1 MTVGNQLRIQEP
13 TADLLDWCKKNMVL
27 ANPDYAKKVRMH
39 LWLGNTP
46 QKLYLMQWDGDT
58 LVLPYGCLNTV
69 LRLGECEVINDLP
82 TPKEVDF
89 GCSVP
94 LYDYQETAKEA
105 MLKAYYGILQSP
117 AGSGK
122 TQIGIA
128 LAAALGRKTLWLTH
142 TSDLLRQSK
151 NRAEQYMSPSLIGTI
166 TEGRVQIGK
175 AITFATVQTMCNL
188 DLGRYRDVWDCIIV
202 DECFPADTQIQTPHG
217 TVPIQ
222 FICPGELVL
231 TRNEF
236 SGKLEFCEVEELQVR
251 RTKKLLKVTSSNGQS
266 VICTPNHPFY
276 TRNGYRKAADLKN
289 GDEVYLL
296 REGVRPVDMEP
307 YPTIRN
313 SKGRT
318 LSVLFQR
325 MFRKRKSSA
334 LCLDGRSERNF
345 SEIYERNQSQIRF
358 RENEA
363 EQSDVQRRSSSESVT
378 NPERN
383 KASSTNSRREWSRF
397 DNSARAFNQKPFRVS
412 PNVRVCCTDQVEK
425 SRLSDTLQNRHC
437 HSPAENRNRSRWWL
451 SRFQKSS
458 ERRYE
463 KDGIFEWV
471 RVESVEILK
480 PRSDGT
486 FGDLCPGNCVY
497 NLAVKHNHNY
507 FANGFAVHNCHRVA
521 GTPTSVTQFSKVLNS
536 LAARHKYGLSATVHR
551 ADGMIAAT
559 YALLGQISY
568 QVPDAAVAD
577 KVMTVSVLPRPTHQ
591 GLSREFLDTDGTI
604 IYAKLVNFLA
614 DRYDRNELIAADLV
628 ENRNH
633 YNLILSDR
641 LSHLEYLMKHLPHD
655 LRDQAVMVDGKMTSK
670 KAKAMREQAIED
682 MRQGRKRYLFATY
695 SLAREGLDIP
705 RLDRLY
711 LTTPQKDYAVI
722 TQSIGRI
729 ARTFEGKSE
738 PICYDYVDDGIQYL
752 IRSYKKRCT
761 SYRKLGCK
769 FLCEEPT
776 E

>member
-1 MTVGNQLRIQEP
+1 MRMTVGNQLRIQEP

-69 LRLGECEVINDLP
+69 LSMGECEVINDLP

-94 LYDYQETAKEA
+94 LYDYQEAAKEA

-122 TQIGIA
+122 TQVGIA

-142 TSDLLRQSK
+142 TRDLLSQSK
-151 NRAEQYMSPSLIGTI
+151 NRAEQYMSPSLTGTI

-202 DECFPADTQIQTPHG
+202 DE
-217 TVPIQ
+217 
-222 FICPGELVL
+222 
-231 TRNEF
+231 
-236 SGKLEFCEVEELQVR
+236 
-251 RTKKLLKVTSSNGQS
+251 
-266 VICTPNHPFY
+266 
-276 TRNGYRKAADLKN
+276 
-289 GDEVYLL
+289 
-296 REGVRPVDMEP
+296 
-307 YPTIRN
+307 
-313 SKGRT
+313 
-318 LSVLFQR
+318 
-325 MFRKRKSSA
+325 
-334 LCLDGRSERNF
+334 
-345 SEIYERNQSQIRF
+345 
-358 RENEA
+358 
-363 EQSDVQRRSSSESVT
+363 
-378 NPERN
+378 
-383 KASSTNSRREWSRF
+383 
-397 DNSARAFNQKPFRVS
+397 
-412 PNVRVCCTDQVEK
+412 
-425 SRLSDTLQNRHC
+425 
-437 HSPAENRNRSRWWL
+437 
-451 SRFQKSS
+451 
-458 ERRYE
+458 
-463 KDGIFEWV
+463 
-471 RVESVEILK
+471 
-480 PRSDGT
+480 
-486 FGDLCPGNCVY
+486 
-497 NLAVKHNHNY
+497 
-507 FANGFAVHNCHRVA
+507 CHRVA

-559 YALLGQISY
+559 YALLGQIAY
-568 QVPDAAVAD
+568 QVPDAAVAE

-604 IYAKLVNFLA
+604 VYAKLVNFLA
-614 DRYDRNELIAADLV
+614 DNLDRNELIVADLV

-695 SLAREGLDIP
+695 SLAKEGLDIP

-711 LTTPQKDYAVI
+711 LATPQKDYAVI

-729 ARTFEGKSE
+729 ARTFEGKAE
-738 PICYDYVDDGIQYL
+738 PVVYDYVDEGIQYL
-752 IRSYKKRCT
+752 VRSYKKRCAT
-761 SYRKLGCK
+761 YRKCGCK
-769 FLCEEPT
+769 FIE
-776 E
+776 

>member
-69 LRLGECEVINDLP
+69 LSMGECEVINDLP
-82 TPKEVDF
+82 VPKEVDF

-94 LYDYQETAKEA
+94 LYDYQEAAKEA

-122 TQIGIA
+122 TQVGIA

-142 TSDLLRQSK
+142 TRDLLSQSK
-151 NRAEQYMSPSLIGTI
+151 NRAEQYMSPSLTGTI

-202 DECFPADTQIQTPHG
+202 DE
-217 TVPIQ
+217 
-222 FICPGELVL
+222 
-231 TRNEF
+231 
-236 SGKLEFCEVEELQVR
+236 
-251 RTKKLLKVTSSNGQS
+251 
-266 VICTPNHPFY
+266 
-276 TRNGYRKAADLKN
+276 
-289 GDEVYLL
+289 
-296 REGVRPVDMEP
+296 
-307 YPTIRN
+307 
-313 SKGRT
+313 
-318 LSVLFQR
+318 
-325 MFRKRKSSA
+325 
-334 LCLDGRSERNF
+334 
-345 SEIYERNQSQIRF
+345 
-358 RENEA
+358 
-363 EQSDVQRRSSSESVT
+363 
-378 NPERN
+378 
-383 KASSTNSRREWSRF
+383 
-397 DNSARAFNQKPFRVS
+397 
-412 PNVRVCCTDQVEK
+412 
-425 SRLSDTLQNRHC
+425 
-437 HSPAENRNRSRWWL
+437 
-451 SRFQKSS
+451 
-458 ERRYE
+458 
-463 KDGIFEWV
+463 
-471 RVESVEILK
+471 
-480 PRSDGT
+480 
-486 FGDLCPGNCVY
+486 
-497 NLAVKHNHNY
+497 
-507 FANGFAVHNCHRVA
+507 CHRVA

-559 YALLGQISY
+559 YALLGQIAY
-568 QVPDAAVAD
+568 QVQDAAVAE

-614 DRYDRNELIAADLV
+614 DRYDRNELITADLV

-655 LRDQAVMVDGKMTSK
+655 LRNQAVMVDGKMTSK

-682 MRQGRKRYLFATY
+682 MRQGHKRYLFATY
-695 SLAREGLDIP
+695 SLAKEGLDIP

-711 LTTPQKDYAVI
+711 LATPQKDYAVI

-729 ARTFEGKSE
+729 ARTFEGKAE
-738 PICYDYVDDGIQYL
+738 PVVYDYVDEGIQYL
-752 IRSYKKRCT
+752 VRSYKKRCAT
-761 SYRKLGCK
+761 YRKCGCK
-769 FLCEEPT
+769 FIE
-776 E
+776 

>member
-69 LRLGECEVINDLP
+69 LSMGECEVINDLP
-82 TPKEVDF
+82 SPKKVDF

-94 LYDYQETAKEA
+94 LYDYQEAAKEA

-122 TQIGIA
+122 TQVGIA

-142 TSDLLRQSK
+142 TRDLLSQSK
-151 NRAEQYMSPSLIGTI
+151 NRAEQYMSPSLTGTI

-202 DECFPADTQIQTPHG
+202 DEC
-217 TVPIQ
+217 
-222 FICPGELVL
+222 
-231 TRNEF
+231 
-236 SGKLEFCEVEELQVR
+236 
-251 RTKKLLKVTSSNGQS
+251 
-266 VICTPNHPFY
+266 
-276 TRNGYRKAADLKN
+276 
-289 GDEVYLL
+289 
-296 REGVRPVDMEP
+296 
-307 YPTIRN
+307 
-313 SKGRT
+313 
-318 LSVLFQR
+318 
-325 MFRKRKSSA
+325 
-334 LCLDGRSERNF
+334 
-345 SEIYERNQSQIRF
+345 
-358 RENEA
+358 
-363 EQSDVQRRSSSESVT
+363 
-378 NPERN
+378 
-383 KASSTNSRREWSRF
+383 
-397 DNSARAFNQKPFRVS
+397 
-412 PNVRVCCTDQVEK
+412 
-425 SRLSDTLQNRHC
+425 
-437 HSPAENRNRSRWWL
+437 
-451 SRFQKSS
+451 
-458 ERRYE
+458 
-463 KDGIFEWV
+463 
-471 RVESVEILK
+471 
-480 PRSDGT
+480 
-486 FGDLCPGNCVY
+486 
-497 NLAVKHNHNY
+497 
-507 FANGFAVHNCHRVA
+507 HRVA

-551 ADGMIAAT
+551 ADGMISAT
-559 YALLGQISY
+559 HALLGQIAY
-568 QVPDAAVAD
+568 QVPDAAVAE

-614 DRYDRNELIAADLV
+614 DRYDRNELITADLV

-682 MRQGRKRYLFATY
+682 MRQGHKRYLFATY
-695 SLAREGLDIP
+695 SLAKEGLDIP

-711 LTTPQKDYAVI
+711 LATPQKDYAVI

-729 ARTFEGKSE
+729 ARTFEGKAE
-738 PICYDYVDDGIQYL
+738 PVVYDYVDEGIQYL
-752 IRSYKKRCT
+752 VRSYKKRCAT
-761 SYRKLGCK
+761 YRKAGCR
-769 FLCEEPT
+769 FIE
-776 E
+776 

>member
-94 LYDYQETAKEA
+94 LYDYQEAAKEA

-122 TQIGIA
+122 TQVGIA

-142 TSDLLRQSK
+142 TRDLLSQSK
-151 NRAEQYMSPSLIGTI
+151 NRAEQYMSPSLTGTI

-202 DECFPADTQIQTPHG
+202 DE
-217 TVPIQ
+217 
-222 FICPGELVL
+222 
-231 TRNEF
+231 
-236 SGKLEFCEVEELQVR
+236 
-251 RTKKLLKVTSSNGQS
+251 
-266 VICTPNHPFY
+266 
-276 TRNGYRKAADLKN
+276 
-289 GDEVYLL
+289 
-296 REGVRPVDMEP
+296 
-307 YPTIRN
+307 
-313 SKGRT
+313 
-318 LSVLFQR
+318 
-325 MFRKRKSSA
+325 
-334 LCLDGRSERNF
+334 
-345 SEIYERNQSQIRF
+345 
-358 RENEA
+358 
-363 EQSDVQRRSSSESVT
+363 
-378 NPERN
+378 
-383 KASSTNSRREWSRF
+383 
-397 DNSARAFNQKPFRVS
+397 
-412 PNVRVCCTDQVEK
+412 
-425 SRLSDTLQNRHC
+425 
-437 HSPAENRNRSRWWL
+437 
-451 SRFQKSS
+451 
-458 ERRYE
+458 
-463 KDGIFEWV
+463 
-471 RVESVEILK
+471 
-480 PRSDGT
+480 
-486 FGDLCPGNCVY
+486 
-497 NLAVKHNHNY
+497 
-507 FANGFAVHNCHRVA
+507 CHRVA

-559 YALLGQISY
+559 YALLGQIAY
-568 QVPDAAVAD
+568 QVPDAAVAE

-628 ENRNH
+628 ENRDH

-641 LSHLEYLMKHLPHD
+641 LSHLEYLMKHLPRD
-655 LRDQAVMVDGKMTSK
+655 LREQAVMVDGKMTSK

-695 SLAREGLDIP
+695 SLAKEGLDIP

-711 LTTPQKDYAVI
+711 LATPQKDYAVI

-729 ARTFEGKSE
+729 ARTFEGKAE
-738 PICYDYVDDGIQYL
+738 PVVYDYVDEGIQYL
-752 IRSYKKRCT
+752 VRSYKKRCAT
-761 SYRKLGCK
+761 YRKCGCK
-769 FLCEEPT
+769 FIE
-776 E
+776 

>member
-94 LYDYQETAKEA
+94 LYDYQEAAKEA

-122 TQIGIA
+122 TQVGIA

-142 TSDLLRQSK
+142 TRDLLSQSK
-151 NRAEQYMSPSLIGTI
+151 NRAEQYMSPSLTGTI

-202 DECFPADTQIQTPHG
+202 DEC
-217 TVPIQ
+217 
-222 FICPGELVL
+222 
-231 TRNEF
+231 
-236 SGKLEFCEVEELQVR
+236 
-251 RTKKLLKVTSSNGQS
+251 
-266 VICTPNHPFY
+266 
-276 TRNGYRKAADLKN
+276 
-289 GDEVYLL
+289 
-296 REGVRPVDMEP
+296 
-307 YPTIRN
+307 
-313 SKGRT
+313 
-318 LSVLFQR
+318 
-325 MFRKRKSSA
+325 
-334 LCLDGRSERNF
+334 
-345 SEIYERNQSQIRF
+345 
-358 RENEA
+358 
-363 EQSDVQRRSSSESVT
+363 
-378 NPERN
+378 
-383 KASSTNSRREWSRF
+383 
-397 DNSARAFNQKPFRVS
+397 
-412 PNVRVCCTDQVEK
+412 
-425 SRLSDTLQNRHC
+425 
-437 HSPAENRNRSRWWL
+437 
-451 SRFQKSS
+451 
-458 ERRYE
+458 
-463 KDGIFEWV
+463 
-471 RVESVEILK
+471 
-480 PRSDGT
+480 
-486 FGDLCPGNCVY
+486 
-497 NLAVKHNHNY
+497 
-507 FANGFAVHNCHRVA
+507 HRVA
-521 GTPTSVTQFSKVLNS
+521 GTPTSVTQFSRVLNS

-559 YALLGQISY
+559 YALLGQIAY
-568 QVPDAAVAD
+568 QVPDAAVAE

-614 DRYDRNELIAADLV
+614 DRFDRNELIAADLV
-628 ENRNH
+628 ENRDH

-641 LSHLEYLMKHLPHD
+641 LSHLEYLMKHLPRD
-655 LRDQAVMVDGKMTSK
+655 LREQAVMVDGKMTSK

-695 SLAREGLDIP
+695 SLAKEGLDIP

-711 LTTPQKDYAVI
+711 LATPQKDYAVI

-729 ARTFEGKSE
+729 ARTFEGKAE
-738 PICYDYVDDGIQYL
+738 PVVYDYVDEGIQYL
-752 IRSYKKRCT
+752 VRSYKKRCAT
-761 SYRKLGCK
+761 YRKCGCK
-769 FLCEEPT
+769 FIE
-776 E
+776 

>member
-1 MTVGNQLRIQEP
+1 MTVGNQLRIQKP
-13 TADLLDWCKKNMVL
+13 TANLLDWCKKNMVL
-27 ANPDYAKKVRMH
+27 ANPDYVKKVRMH

-69 LRLGECEVINDLP
+69 LSMGECEVINDLP
-82 TPKEVDF
+82 SPKKVDF

-94 LYDYQETAKEA
+94 LYDYQEAAKEA

-122 TQIGIA
+122 TQVGIA

-142 TSDLLRQSK
+142 TRDLLSQSK
-151 NRAEQYMSPSLIGTI
+151 NRAEQYMSPSLTGTI

-202 DECFPADTQIQTPHG
+202 DE
-217 TVPIQ
+217 
-222 FICPGELVL
+222 
-231 TRNEF
+231 
-236 SGKLEFCEVEELQVR
+236 
-251 RTKKLLKVTSSNGQS
+251 
-266 VICTPNHPFY
+266 
-276 TRNGYRKAADLKN
+276 
-289 GDEVYLL
+289 
-296 REGVRPVDMEP
+296 
-307 YPTIRN
+307 
-313 SKGRT
+313 
-318 LSVLFQR
+318 
-325 MFRKRKSSA
+325 
-334 LCLDGRSERNF
+334 
-345 SEIYERNQSQIRF
+345 
-358 RENEA
+358 
-363 EQSDVQRRSSSESVT
+363 
-378 NPERN
+378 
-383 KASSTNSRREWSRF
+383 
-397 DNSARAFNQKPFRVS
+397 
-412 PNVRVCCTDQVEK
+412 
-425 SRLSDTLQNRHC
+425 
-437 HSPAENRNRSRWWL
+437 
-451 SRFQKSS
+451 
-458 ERRYE
+458 
-463 KDGIFEWV
+463 
-471 RVESVEILK
+471 
-480 PRSDGT
+480 
-486 FGDLCPGNCVY
+486 
-497 NLAVKHNHNY
+497 
-507 FANGFAVHNCHRVA
+507 CHRVA

-559 YALLGQISY
+559 YALLGQIAY
-568 QVPDAAVAD
+568 QVPDAAVAE

-628 ENRNH
+628 ENRDH

-655 LRDQAVMVDGKMTSK
+655 LRDQAVMVNGKMTSK

-695 SLAREGLDIP
+695 SLAKEGLDIP

-711 LTTPQKDYAVI
+711 LATPQKDYAVI

-729 ARTFEGKSE
+729 ARTFEGKAE
-738 PICYDYVDDGIQYL
+738 PVVYDYVDEGIQYL
-752 IRSYKKRCT
+752 VRSYKKRCAT
-761 SYRKLGCK
+761 YRKCGCK
-769 FLCEEPT
+769 FIE
-776 E
+776 

>member
-13 TADLLDWCKKNMVL
+13 TADLLGWCKKNMVL

-69 LRLGECEVINDLP
+69 LSMGECEVINDLP
-82 TPKEVDF
+82 VPKEVDF

-94 LYDYQETAKEA
+94 LYDYQEAAKEA

-122 TQIGIA
+122 TQVGIA

-142 TSDLLRQSK
+142 TLDLVRQSK
-151 NRAEQYMSPSLIGTI
+151 SRAEQYMSSSLIGTI
-166 TEGRVQIGK
+166 IEGRVQIGK

-188 DLGRYRDVWDCIIV
+188 DLRQYRDVWDCIIV
-202 DECFPADTQIQTPHG
+202 DECH
-217 TVPIQ
+217 
-222 FICPGELVL
+222 
-231 TRNEF
+231 
-236 SGKLEFCEVEELQVR
+236 
-251 RTKKLLKVTSSNGQS
+251 
-266 VICTPNHPFY
+266 
-276 TRNGYRKAADLKN
+276 
-289 GDEVYLL
+289 
-296 REGVRPVDMEP
+296 
-307 YPTIRN
+307 
-313 SKGRT
+313 
-318 LSVLFQR
+318 
-325 MFRKRKSSA
+325 
-334 LCLDGRSERNF
+334 
-345 SEIYERNQSQIRF
+345 
-358 RENEA
+358 
-363 EQSDVQRRSSSESVT
+363 
-378 NPERN
+378 
-383 KASSTNSRREWSRF
+383 
-397 DNSARAFNQKPFRVS
+397 RVS
-412 PNVRVCCTDQVEK
+412 G
-425 SRLSDTLQNRHC
+425 S
-437 HSPAENRNRSRWWL
+437 
-451 SRFQKSS
+451 
-458 ERRYE
+458 
-463 KDGIFEWV
+463 
-471 RVESVEILK
+471 
-480 PRSDGT
+480 
-486 FGDLCPGNCVY
+486 
-497 NLAVKHNHNY
+497 
-507 FANGFAVHNCHRVA
+507 
-521 GTPTSVTQFSKVLNS
+521 PTSVTQFSKVLNS

-559 YALLGQISY
+559 YALLGQIAY
-568 QVPDAAVAD
+568 QVPDAAVAE

-682 MRQGRKRYLFATY
+682 MRQGHKRYLFATY
-695 SLAREGLDIP
+695 SLAKEGLDIP

-711 LTTPQKDYAVI
+711 LATPQKDYAVI

-729 ARTFEGKSE
+729 ARTFEGKAE
-738 PICYDYVDDGIQYL
+738 PVVYDYVDEGIQYL
-752 IRSYKKRCT
+752 VRSYKKRCAT
-761 SYRKLGCK
+761 YRKCGCK
-769 FLCEEPT
+769 FIE
-776 E
+776 

>member
-94 LYDYQETAKEA
+94 LYDYQEAAKEA

-122 TQIGIA
+122 TQVGIA
-128 LAAALGRKTLWLTH
+128 LAASLGRKTLWLTH
-142 TSDLLRQSK
+142 TRDLLSQSK
-151 NRAEQYMSPSLIGTI
+151 NRAEQYMSPSLTGTI

-202 DECFPADTQIQTPHG
+202 DEC
-217 TVPIQ
+217 
-222 FICPGELVL
+222 
-231 TRNEF
+231 
-236 SGKLEFCEVEELQVR
+236 
-251 RTKKLLKVTSSNGQS
+251 
-266 VICTPNHPFY
+266 
-276 TRNGYRKAADLKN
+276 
-289 GDEVYLL
+289 
-296 REGVRPVDMEP
+296 
-307 YPTIRN
+307 
-313 SKGRT
+313 
-318 LSVLFQR
+318 
-325 MFRKRKSSA
+325 
-334 LCLDGRSERNF
+334 
-345 SEIYERNQSQIRF
+345 
-358 RENEA
+358 
-363 EQSDVQRRSSSESVT
+363 
-378 NPERN
+378 
-383 KASSTNSRREWSRF
+383 
-397 DNSARAFNQKPFRVS
+397 
-412 PNVRVCCTDQVEK
+412 
-425 SRLSDTLQNRHC
+425 
-437 HSPAENRNRSRWWL
+437 
-451 SRFQKSS
+451 
-458 ERRYE
+458 
-463 KDGIFEWV
+463 
-471 RVESVEILK
+471 
-480 PRSDGT
+480 
-486 FGDLCPGNCVY
+486 
-497 NLAVKHNHNY
+497 
-507 FANGFAVHNCHRVA
+507 HRVA
-521 GTPTSVTQFSKVLNS
+521 GTPTSVTQFSRVLNS

-559 YALLGQISY
+559 YALLGQIAY
-568 QVPDAAVAD
+568 QVPDAAIAE

-628 ENRNH
+628 ENRDH

-641 LSHLEYLMKHLPHD
+641 LSHLEYLMKHLPRD
-655 LRDQAVMVDGKMTSK
+655 LREQAVMVDGKMTSK

-695 SLAREGLDIP
+695 SLAKEGLDIP

-711 LTTPQKDYAVI
+711 LATPQKDYAVI

-729 ARTFEGKSE
+729 ARTFEGKAE
-738 PICYDYVDDGIQYL
+738 PVVYDYVDEGIQYL
-752 IRSYKKRCT
+752 VRSYKKRCAT
-761 SYRKLGCK
+761 YRKCGCK
-769 FLCEEPT
+769 FIE
-776 E
+776 

>member
-13 TADLLDWCKKNMVL
+13 TADLLGWCKKNMVL

-69 LRLGECEVINDLP
+69 LSMGECEVINDLP

-94 LYDYQETAKEA
+94 LYDYQEAAKEA

-122 TQIGIA
+122 TQVGIA

-142 TSDLLRQSK
+142 TRDLLSQSK
-151 NRAEQYMSPSLIGTI
+151 NRAEQYMSPSLTGTI

-175 AITFATVQTMCNL
+175 AITFATVQTMCNI

-202 DECFPADTQIQTPHG
+202 DE
-217 TVPIQ
+217 
-222 FICPGELVL
+222 
-231 TRNEF
+231 
-236 SGKLEFCEVEELQVR
+236 
-251 RTKKLLKVTSSNGQS
+251 
-266 VICTPNHPFY
+266 
-276 TRNGYRKAADLKN
+276 
-289 GDEVYLL
+289 
-296 REGVRPVDMEP
+296 
-307 YPTIRN
+307 
-313 SKGRT
+313 
-318 LSVLFQR
+318 
-325 MFRKRKSSA
+325 
-334 LCLDGRSERNF
+334 
-345 SEIYERNQSQIRF
+345 
-358 RENEA
+358 
-363 EQSDVQRRSSSESVT
+363 
-378 NPERN
+378 
-383 KASSTNSRREWSRF
+383 
-397 DNSARAFNQKPFRVS
+397 
-412 PNVRVCCTDQVEK
+412 
-425 SRLSDTLQNRHC
+425 
-437 HSPAENRNRSRWWL
+437 
-451 SRFQKSS
+451 
-458 ERRYE
+458 
-463 KDGIFEWV
+463 
-471 RVESVEILK
+471 
-480 PRSDGT
+480 
-486 FGDLCPGNCVY
+486 
-497 NLAVKHNHNY
+497 
-507 FANGFAVHNCHRVA
+507 CHRVA

-559 YALLGQISY
+559 YALLGQIVY
-568 QVPDAAVAD
+568 QVPDAAVAE

-695 SLAREGLDIP
+695 SLAKEGLDIP

-711 LTTPQKDYAVI
+711 LATPQKDYAVI

-729 ARTFEGKSE
+729 ARTFEGKAE
-738 PICYDYVDDGIQYL
+738 PVVYDYVDEGIQYL
-752 IRSYKKRCT
+752 VRSYKKRCST
-761 SYRKLGCK
+761 YRKCGCK
-769 FLCEEPT
+769 FIE
-776 E
+776 

>member
-69 LRLGECEVINDLP
+69 LSMGECEVINDLP
-82 TPKEVDF
+82 VPKEVDF

-94 LYDYQETAKEA
+94 LYDYQEAAKEA

-122 TQIGIA
+122 TQVGIA

-142 TSDLLRQSK
+142 TRDLLSQSK
-151 NRAEQYMSPSLIGTI
+151 NRAEQYMSPLLTGTI

-202 DECFPADTQIQTPHG
+202 DE
-217 TVPIQ
+217 
-222 FICPGELVL
+222 
-231 TRNEF
+231 
-236 SGKLEFCEVEELQVR
+236 
-251 RTKKLLKVTSSNGQS
+251 
-266 VICTPNHPFY
+266 
-276 TRNGYRKAADLKN
+276 
-289 GDEVYLL
+289 
-296 REGVRPVDMEP
+296 
-307 YPTIRN
+307 
-313 SKGRT
+313 
-318 LSVLFQR
+318 
-325 MFRKRKSSA
+325 
-334 LCLDGRSERNF
+334 
-345 SEIYERNQSQIRF
+345 
-358 RENEA
+358 
-363 EQSDVQRRSSSESVT
+363 
-378 NPERN
+378 
-383 KASSTNSRREWSRF
+383 
-397 DNSARAFNQKPFRVS
+397 
-412 PNVRVCCTDQVEK
+412 
-425 SRLSDTLQNRHC
+425 
-437 HSPAENRNRSRWWL
+437 
-451 SRFQKSS
+451 
-458 ERRYE
+458 
-463 KDGIFEWV
+463 
-471 RVESVEILK
+471 
-480 PRSDGT
+480 
-486 FGDLCPGNCVY
+486 
-497 NLAVKHNHNY
+497 
-507 FANGFAVHNCHRVA
+507 CHRVA

-559 YALLGQISY
+559 YALLGQIAY
-568 QVPDAAVAD
+568 QVPDAAVAE

-695 SLAREGLDIP
+695 SLAKEGLDIP

-711 LTTPQKDYAVI
+711 LATPQKDYAVI

-729 ARTFEGKSE
+729 ARTFEGKAE
-738 PICYDYVDDGIQYL
+738 PVVYDYVDEGIQYL
-752 IRSYKKRCT
+752 VRSYKKRCAT
-761 SYRKLGCK
+761 YRKCGCK
-769 FLCEEPT
+769 FIE
-776 E
+776 

>member
-69 LRLGECEVINDLP
+69 LSMGECEVINDLP
-82 TPKEVDF
+82 SPKKVDF

-94 LYDYQETAKEA
+94 LYDYQEAAKEA

-122 TQIGIA
+122 TQVGIA

-142 TSDLLRQSK
+142 TRDLLSQSK
-151 NRAEQYMSPSLIGTI
+151 NRAEQYMSPSLTGTI
-166 TEGRVQIGK
+166 TEGRVQIGN

-202 DECFPADTQIQTPHG
+202 DE
-217 TVPIQ
+217 
-222 FICPGELVL
+222 
-231 TRNEF
+231 
-236 SGKLEFCEVEELQVR
+236 
-251 RTKKLLKVTSSNGQS
+251 
-266 VICTPNHPFY
+266 
-276 TRNGYRKAADLKN
+276 
-289 GDEVYLL
+289 
-296 REGVRPVDMEP
+296 
-307 YPTIRN
+307 
-313 SKGRT
+313 
-318 LSVLFQR
+318 
-325 MFRKRKSSA
+325 
-334 LCLDGRSERNF
+334 
-345 SEIYERNQSQIRF
+345 
-358 RENEA
+358 
-363 EQSDVQRRSSSESVT
+363 
-378 NPERN
+378 
-383 KASSTNSRREWSRF
+383 
-397 DNSARAFNQKPFRVS
+397 
-412 PNVRVCCTDQVEK
+412 
-425 SRLSDTLQNRHC
+425 
-437 HSPAENRNRSRWWL
+437 
-451 SRFQKSS
+451 
-458 ERRYE
+458 
-463 KDGIFEWV
+463 
-471 RVESVEILK
+471 
-480 PRSDGT
+480 
-486 FGDLCPGNCVY
+486 
-497 NLAVKHNHNY
+497 
-507 FANGFAVHNCHRVA
+507 CHRVA

-559 YALLGQISY
+559 YALLGQIAY
-568 QVPDAAVAD
+568 QVPDAAVAE

-641 LSHLEYLMKHLPHD
+641 LSHLEYLMKHLPRD

-695 SLAREGLDIP
+695 SLAKEGLDIP

-711 LTTPQKDYAVI
+711 LATPQKDYAVI

-729 ARTFEGKSE
+729 ARTFEGKAE
-738 PICYDYVDDGIQYL
+738 PVVYDYVDEGIQYL
-752 IRSYKKRCT
+752 VRSYKKRCAT
-761 SYRKLGCK
+761 YRKCGCK
-769 FLCEEPT
+769 FIE
-776 E
+776 

>member
-69 LRLGECEVINDLP
+69 LSMGECEVINDLP
-82 TPKEVDF
+82 SPKKVDF

-94 LYDYQETAKEA
+94 LYDYQEAAKEA

-122 TQIGIA
+122 TQVGIA

-142 TSDLLRQSK
+142 TRDLLSQSK
-151 NRAEQYMSPSLIGTI
+151 NRAEQYMSPSLTGTI

-202 DECFPADTQIQTPHG
+202 DE
-217 TVPIQ
+217 
-222 FICPGELVL
+222 
-231 TRNEF
+231 
-236 SGKLEFCEVEELQVR
+236 
-251 RTKKLLKVTSSNGQS
+251 
-266 VICTPNHPFY
+266 
-276 TRNGYRKAADLKN
+276 
-289 GDEVYLL
+289 
-296 REGVRPVDMEP
+296 
-307 YPTIRN
+307 
-313 SKGRT
+313 
-318 LSVLFQR
+318 
-325 MFRKRKSSA
+325 
-334 LCLDGRSERNF
+334 
-345 SEIYERNQSQIRF
+345 
-358 RENEA
+358 
-363 EQSDVQRRSSSESVT
+363 
-378 NPERN
+378 
-383 KASSTNSRREWSRF
+383 
-397 DNSARAFNQKPFRVS
+397 
-412 PNVRVCCTDQVEK
+412 
-425 SRLSDTLQNRHC
+425 
-437 HSPAENRNRSRWWL
+437 
-451 SRFQKSS
+451 
-458 ERRYE
+458 
-463 KDGIFEWV
+463 
-471 RVESVEILK
+471 
-480 PRSDGT
+480 
-486 FGDLCPGNCVY
+486 
-497 NLAVKHNHNY
+497 
-507 FANGFAVHNCHRVA
+507 CHRVA

-559 YALLGQISY
+559 YALLGQIAY
-568 QVPDAAVAD
+568 QVPDAAVAE

-682 MRQGRKRYLFATY
+682 MRQGRKRSLFATY
-695 SLAREGLDIP
+695 SLAKEGLDIP

-711 LTTPQKDYAVI
+711 LATPQKDYAVI

-729 ARTFEGKSE
+729 ARTFEGKGE
-738 PICYDYVDDGIQYL
+738 PVVYDYVDEGIQYL
-752 IRSYKKRCT
+752 VRSYKKRCAT
-761 SYRKLGCK
+761 YRKCGCK
-769 FLCEEPT
+769 FIE
-776 E
+776 

>member
-13 TADLLDWCKKNMVL
+13 TADLLGWCKKNMVL

-69 LRLGECEVINDLP
+69 LSMGECEVINDLP
-82 TPKEVDF
+82 VPKEVDF

-94 LYDYQETAKEA
+94 LYDYQEAAKEA

-122 TQIGIA
+122 TQVGIA

-142 TSDLLRQSK
+142 TRDLLSQSK
-151 NRAEQYMSPSLIGTI
+151 NRAEQYMSPSLTGTI

-202 DECFPADTQIQTPHG
+202 DE
-217 TVPIQ
+217 
-222 FICPGELVL
+222 
-231 TRNEF
+231 
-236 SGKLEFCEVEELQVR
+236 
-251 RTKKLLKVTSSNGQS
+251 
-266 VICTPNHPFY
+266 
-276 TRNGYRKAADLKN
+276 
-289 GDEVYLL
+289 
-296 REGVRPVDMEP
+296 
-307 YPTIRN
+307 
-313 SKGRT
+313 
-318 LSVLFQR
+318 
-325 MFRKRKSSA
+325 
-334 LCLDGRSERNF
+334 
-345 SEIYERNQSQIRF
+345 
-358 RENEA
+358 
-363 EQSDVQRRSSSESVT
+363 
-378 NPERN
+378 
-383 KASSTNSRREWSRF
+383 
-397 DNSARAFNQKPFRVS
+397 
-412 PNVRVCCTDQVEK
+412 
-425 SRLSDTLQNRHC
+425 
-437 HSPAENRNRSRWWL
+437 
-451 SRFQKSS
+451 
-458 ERRYE
+458 
-463 KDGIFEWV
+463 
-471 RVESVEILK
+471 
-480 PRSDGT
+480 
-486 FGDLCPGNCVY
+486 
-497 NLAVKHNHNY
+497 
-507 FANGFAVHNCHRVA
+507 CHRVA

-559 YALLGQISY
+559 YALLGQIAY
-568 QVPDAAVAD
+568 QVPDAAVAE

-628 ENRNH
+628 ENRDH

-695 SLAREGLDIP
+695 SLAKEGLDIP

-711 LTTPQKDYAVI
+711 LATPQKDYAVI

-729 ARTFEGKSE
+729 ARTFEGKAE
-738 PICYDYVDDGIQYL
+738 PVVYDYVDEGIQYL
-752 IRSYKKRCT
+752 VRSYKKRCAT
-761 SYRKLGCK
+761 YRKCGCK
-769 FLCEEPT
+769 FIE
-776 E
+776 

>member
-69 LRLGECEVINDLP
+69 LSMGECEVINDLP
-82 TPKEVDF
+82 SPKKVDF

-94 LYDYQETAKEA
+94 LYDYQEAAKEA

-128 LAAALGRKTLWLTH
+128 LASALGRKTLWLTH
-142 TSDLLRQSK
+142 TRDLLSQSK
-151 NRAEQYMSPSLIGTI
+151 NRAEQYMSPSLTGTI

-202 DECFPADTQIQTPHG
+202 DEC
-217 TVPIQ
+217 
-222 FICPGELVL
+222 
-231 TRNEF
+231 
-236 SGKLEFCEVEELQVR
+236 
-251 RTKKLLKVTSSNGQS
+251 
-266 VICTPNHPFY
+266 
-276 TRNGYRKAADLKN
+276 
-289 GDEVYLL
+289 
-296 REGVRPVDMEP
+296 
-307 YPTIRN
+307 
-313 SKGRT
+313 
-318 LSVLFQR
+318 
-325 MFRKRKSSA
+325 
-334 LCLDGRSERNF
+334 
-345 SEIYERNQSQIRF
+345 
-358 RENEA
+358 
-363 EQSDVQRRSSSESVT
+363 
-378 NPERN
+378 
-383 KASSTNSRREWSRF
+383 
-397 DNSARAFNQKPFRVS
+397 
-412 PNVRVCCTDQVEK
+412 
-425 SRLSDTLQNRHC
+425 
-437 HSPAENRNRSRWWL
+437 
-451 SRFQKSS
+451 
-458 ERRYE
+458 
-463 KDGIFEWV
+463 
-471 RVESVEILK
+471 
-480 PRSDGT
+480 
-486 FGDLCPGNCVY
+486 
-497 NLAVKHNHNY
+497 
-507 FANGFAVHNCHRVA
+507 HRVA
-521 GTPTSVTQFSKVLNS
+521 GTPTSVTQFSRVLNS

-559 YALLGQISY
+559 YALLGQIAY
-568 QVPDAAVAD
+568 QVPDAAVAE

-614 DRYDRNELIAADLV
+614 DRYDRNELITADLV

-655 LRDQAVMVDGKMTSK
+655 LRNQAVMVDGKMTSK

-682 MRQGRKRYLFATY
+682 MRQGHKRYLFATY
-695 SLAREGLDIP
+695 SLAKEGLDIP

-711 LTTPQKDYAVI
+711 LATPQKDYAVI

-729 ARTFEGKSE
+729 ARTFEGKAE
-738 PICYDYVDDGIQYL
+738 PVVYDYVDEGIQYL
-752 IRSYKKRCT
+752 VRSYKKRCAT
-761 SYRKLGCK
+761 YRKCGCK
-769 FLCEEPT
+769 FIE
-776 E
+776 

>member
-39 LWLGNTP
+39 LWLDNTP

-69 LRLGECEVINDLP
+69 LSMGECEVINDLP
-82 TPKEVDF
+82 SPKKVDF
-89 GCSVP
+89 GCYVP
-94 LYDYQETAKEA
+94 LYDYQEAAKEA

-122 TQIGIA
+122 TQVGIA

-142 TSDLLRQSK
+142 TRDLLSQSK
-151 NRAEQYMSPSLIGTI
+151 NRAEQYMSPSLTGTI

-202 DECFPADTQIQTPHG
+202 DE
-217 TVPIQ
+217 
-222 FICPGELVL
+222 
-231 TRNEF
+231 
-236 SGKLEFCEVEELQVR
+236 
-251 RTKKLLKVTSSNGQS
+251 
-266 VICTPNHPFY
+266 
-276 TRNGYRKAADLKN
+276 
-289 GDEVYLL
+289 
-296 REGVRPVDMEP
+296 
-307 YPTIRN
+307 
-313 SKGRT
+313 
-318 LSVLFQR
+318 
-325 MFRKRKSSA
+325 
-334 LCLDGRSERNF
+334 
-345 SEIYERNQSQIRF
+345 
-358 RENEA
+358 
-363 EQSDVQRRSSSESVT
+363 
-378 NPERN
+378 
-383 KASSTNSRREWSRF
+383 
-397 DNSARAFNQKPFRVS
+397 
-412 PNVRVCCTDQVEK
+412 
-425 SRLSDTLQNRHC
+425 
-437 HSPAENRNRSRWWL
+437 
-451 SRFQKSS
+451 
-458 ERRYE
+458 
-463 KDGIFEWV
+463 
-471 RVESVEILK
+471 
-480 PRSDGT
+480 
-486 FGDLCPGNCVY
+486 
-497 NLAVKHNHNY
+497 
-507 FANGFAVHNCHRVA
+507 CHRVA

-559 YALLGQISY
+559 YALLGQIAY
-568 QVPDAAVAD
+568 QVPDAAVAE

-695 SLAREGLDIP
+695 SLAKEGLDIP

-711 LTTPQKDYAVI
+711 LATPQKDYAVI

-729 ARTFEGKSE
+729 ARTFEGKAE
-738 PICYDYVDDGIQYL
+738 PVVYDYVDEGIQYL
-752 IRSYKKRCT
+752 VRSYKKRCAT
-761 SYRKLGCK
+761 YRKCGCK
-769 FLCEEPT
+769 FIE
-776 E
+776 